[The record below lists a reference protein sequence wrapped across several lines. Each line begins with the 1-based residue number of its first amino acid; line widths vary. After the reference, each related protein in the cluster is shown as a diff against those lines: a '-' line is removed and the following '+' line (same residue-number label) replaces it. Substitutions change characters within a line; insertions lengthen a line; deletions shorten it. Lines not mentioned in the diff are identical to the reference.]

1 MKFLE
6 NFWRETFQ
14 IDWKLF
20 RFLETFMVVL
30 SIKGILYSKT
40 YKYMRYK
47 KVFLDEN
54 LKTRFSDINKL
65 LKVIKKHVFLK
76 KNPEGFS
83 IKTIDSI
90 CVMKMLLSIN

>member
-30 SIKGILYSKT
+30 SIKVILYSKT
-40 YKYMRYK
+40 HKYMRYK

-65 LKVIKKHVFLK
+65 LKVIKKNMSFK
-76 KNPEGFS
+76 KKS
-83 IKTIDSI
+83 
-90 CVMKMLLSIN
+90 